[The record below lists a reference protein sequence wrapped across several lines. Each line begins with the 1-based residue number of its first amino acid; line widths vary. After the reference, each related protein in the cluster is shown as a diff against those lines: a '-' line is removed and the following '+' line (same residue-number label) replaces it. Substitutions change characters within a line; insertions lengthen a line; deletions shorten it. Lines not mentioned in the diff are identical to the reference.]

1 MQCFLFYQILGL
13 GQNEYSKFRVT
24 VSFKKRS
31 NYTYHKVKFFSFPCQ
46 SVWLSHHPRTT
57 IVKIFQSVEVPYV
70 KRSIFSRQ
78 FQLCQSSNELLEG
91 KKGFQGSFSVAKV
104 TLQSQMSIHLFVCSS
119 VRPSVCSSSK
129 PLNSLKSSSFINL
142 HSSFIILH
150 SSFII
155 FNHPSFIS
163 RLWSFSA
170 CFDFMRNDDSGLYWG
185 KVTLWR
191 LITLLPPLIILPDMI
206 WRIHM

>member
-1 MQCFLFYQILGL
+1 MCQCNAFCFIKGFIKGL

-78 FQLCQSSNELLEG
+78 FQLCQSSNELLEE

-104 TLQSQMSIHLFVCSS
+104 TLQSQMWKFSHM
-119 VRPSVCSSSK
+119 K
-129 PLNSLKSSSFINL
+129 KS
-142 HSSFIILH
+142 
-150 SSFII
+150 
-155 FNHPSFIS
+155 
-163 RLWSFSA
+163 
-170 CFDFMRNDDSGLYWG
+170 
-185 KVTLWR
+185 TLW
-191 LITLLPPLIILPDMI
+191 LIIYLSQSI
-206 WRIHM
+206 LSTISL